1 VSEAAEA
8 AEDLKKLG
16 DAAEQAGKKLK
27 DAEKVAG
34 LTGDKLAKL
43 KELAI
48 GAVGGEEAVE
58 KWKKGTE
65 ALKLAGDK
73 TATTGQRFVA
83 GAAAAK
89 NFASSTMA
97 IGSAAANVVTS
108 IIELIQNTD
117 KASAAIYQY
126 DQRATALSGS
136 MASIRAA
143 TAGAVDEQTAYALTF
158 ALSER
163 GMVANREQLATLL
176 RASREYAQT
185 RQVTQEQA
193 SAVLR
198 QALDGD
204 ANAAAQFGISLNG
217 ATTAADRQ
225 RQVLSQLAQQH
236 RGVAAAQQDA
246 TERAQ
251 LRERA
256 ENIAQSRAM
265 AAVGR
270 AAQAITSTG
279 AVYRWAIDRTQA
291 QIERTDGLTKS
302 TEQYDL
308 MIRRTAAT
316 VQQLQ
321 ATERARLD
329 DASRA
334 TALAQNAANV
344 DLTMLGERVT
354 GMTSVISAQDQYNQ
368 ALREANTLQR
378 RAGEEQP
385 AFEQRKLQVTN
396 NLIEAVRRKNTEQTR
411 RDTLEHQR
419 VELGLLAN
427 QIRAH
432 GGSFDARVRS
442 LTPAQRLLE
451 IQREI
456 AGFSRRENET
466 LEQANARLLGLGQ
479 ELQQRRDQANEAANR
494 AADTRTAQREANALQ
509 SEAQDLGLKLATVE
523 RRAGE
528 QRLEYLQRLVQA
540 QREMNG
546 LVLENTEY
554 TEENQRTLQ
563 QITDRVRKRE
573 QDDQEAADETR
584 RRQVA
589 RDEAEV
595 TRLHA
600 LADKRREELDRAN
613 AEDPLLQARAAFGL
627 AEEEARTATQSMAQG
642 AKVAYDAFGELGAGI
657 AEAIKSATESGDDVG
672 AAVAKQ
678 VDDWAAAKA
687 LQWGLQAA
695 ESLAGAGV
703 AYFIRPDAVPGL
715 LASAGMYAGLAAAAG
730 ITTAAIPNA
739 PAASASGTA
748 GGDRER
754 GLGMASSMRSD
765 SAATV
770 KAQAPV
776 VFNVSGFTSTE
787 SAQEGIVRAL
797 AEAQARGLISRSWQ

>member
-1 VSEAAEA
+1 
-8 AEDLKKLG
+8 
-16 DAAEQAGKKLK
+16 
-27 DAEKVAG
+27 
-34 LTGDKLAKL
+34 
-43 KELAI
+43 
-48 GAVGGEEAVE
+48 
-58 KWKKGTE
+58 
-65 ALKLAGDK
+65 
-73 TATTGQRFVA
+73 
-83 GAAAAK
+83 
-89 NFASSTMA
+89 
-97 IGSAAANVVTS
+97 
-108 IIELIQNTD
+108 
-117 KASAAIYQY
+117 
-126 DQRATALSGS
+126 
-136 MASIRAA
+136 
-143 TAGAVDEQTAYALTF
+143 
-158 ALSER
+158 
-163 GMVANREQLATLL
+163 
-176 RASREYAQT
+176 
-185 RQVTQEQA
+185 
-193 SAVLR
+193 
-198 QALDGD
+198 
-204 ANAAAQFGISLNG
+204 
-217 ATTAADRQ
+217 
-225 RQVLSQLAQQH
+225 
-236 RGVAAAQQDA
+236 
-246 TERAQ
+246 
-251 LRERA
+251 
-256 ENIAQSRAM
+256 
-265 AAVGR
+265 
-270 AAQAITSTG
+270 
-279 AVYRWAIDRTQA
+279 
-291 QIERTDGLTKS
+291 
-302 TEQYDL
+302 